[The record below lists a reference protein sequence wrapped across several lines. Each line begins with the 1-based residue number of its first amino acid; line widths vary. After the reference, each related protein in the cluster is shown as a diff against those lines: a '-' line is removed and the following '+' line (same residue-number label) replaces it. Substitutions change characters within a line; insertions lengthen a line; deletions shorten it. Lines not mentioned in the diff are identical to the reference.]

1 MIGFLT
7 YTCFVCKFINFSIV
21 KSYLDIGVAGMHHNF
36 SFEKLME
43 VFFFF
48 FPQLMAFHLAV
59 EILGTK

>member
-1 MIGFLT
+1 MIGFLI
-7 YTCFVCKFINFSIV
+7 YTCFVCKFIKFSII
-21 KSYLDIGVAGMHHNF
+21 KSYLDIGVAGMYHNF

-43 VFFFF
+43 VFF